1 MQITSKLDGVEDC
14 KHCGE
19 NTNCIQQKGISGCF
33 CKDADHA
40 KCYDRKNCS
49 LTDPAHKKCKSD
61 CYFWTCQCKPGYL
74 HDSKIT
80 SAYICKDI
88 NECTIQVGPH
98 ANRCGENTE
107 CENVGGSY
115 LCACV
120 SSGYVYNEKPP
131 NILYCTDIDE
141 CLYKEGSHANEC
153 GANTRCF
160 NTVGGY
166 KCPCLSSGFYRV
178 DDFSCKDKDE
188 CREKTHNC
196 SSNSQC
202 KNEPGSF
209 RCECKDGYH
218 QKDNFTCLW
227 VEDCK
232 HCGEN
237 TNCIQQKGISG
248 CFCKDADHAKCYDR
262 KNCSLTDPAHKEC
275 KLDCYFWTCQ
285 CKPGYLHD
293 SKITSAYI
301 CKAVERCR
309 FCGANSTC
317 VFKMGVRGCAC
328 RGANPKEC
336 LGRGRCSA
344 IPTPKSCSP
353 ACLYR
358 ICKCNPGYEF
368 DVGSV
373 LKYDCKEVS

>member
-1 MQITSKLDGVEDC
+1 MTQHKQVVRYSLRAVAAHDILNRKRGEPNCSLVQGGPPGSGAGPLVNQPSRGTSSKLCQNPTAYASNYPDLILRSGNKAWLSVPCKPSRKDGHRAFVQCAPVVWNALPLSIREASSIRVEDC

-218 QKDNFTCLW
+218 QKDNFTCL
-227 VEDCK
+227 CK
-232 HCGEN
+232 
-237 TNCIQQKGISG
+237 I
-248 CFCKDADHAKCYDR
+248 
-262 KNCSLTDPAHKEC
+262 L
-275 KLDCYFWTCQ
+275 L
-285 CKPGYLHD
+285 
-293 SKITSAYI
+293 
-301 CKAVERCR
+301 
-309 FCGANSTC
+309 C
-317 VFKMGVRGCAC
+317 VFF
-328 RGANPKEC
+328 NF
-336 LGRGRCSA
+336 L
-344 IPTPKSCSP
+344 
-353 ACLYR
+353 
-358 ICKCNPGYEF
+358 
-368 DVGSV
+368 
-373 LKYDCKEVS
+373 